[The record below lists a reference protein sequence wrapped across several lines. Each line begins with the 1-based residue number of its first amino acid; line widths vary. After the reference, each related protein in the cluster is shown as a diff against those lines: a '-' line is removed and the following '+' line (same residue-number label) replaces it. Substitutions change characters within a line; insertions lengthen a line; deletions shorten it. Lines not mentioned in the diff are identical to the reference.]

1 MLWGTVIFHLNKLP
15 NNVSRFFLAI
25 AQCLNYN
32 SVSSEVYD
40 MGVSW
45 CQLEFLCSVFR
56 NVSMAVKCVQVSVSI
71 VSTMMVA
78 HCEVWVS
85 LRRCSTSGIVT
96 Q

>member
-45 CQLEFLCSVFR
+45 CQLDFLCSVFR
-56 NVSMAVKCVQVSVSI
+56 NVSMAVKCVYCPGLCLNCFNNGGS
-71 VSTMMVA
+71 A
-78 HCEVWVS
+78 
-85 LRRCSTSGIVT
+85 L
-96 Q
+96 